1 MSPIWIIFSM
11 SKLIFFST
19 LTYLIANPFDNWVEQ
34 NQNVIKEKISQQ
46 KQQDLENSI
55 RDDPNVQLILNDFE
69 ANIIDSS
76 IKEKNEPS

>member
-1 MSPIWIIFSM
+1 MVSIEKNFKKAYAFKFNKELDIFYEPSAHNEESP
-11 SKLIFFST
+11 
-19 LTYLIANPFDNWVEQ
+19 
-34 NQNVIKEKISQQ
+34 NVIKEKISQQ